1 MVGLTTFK
9 YGGFDKSKG
18 QETLKIRTLK
28 VLEGPKLI
36 RPEVALLEVVIDNFK
51 PKITRPFKRKNEY
64 WVKLILSEGE
74 EYIMKFK
81 TPLEAEDAIYGM
93 LDDLQVYGGKVK
105 LQLRE
110 GNVIEKIEVLELY
123 KPSAKEL
130 LNEYFTD

>member
-1 MVGLTTFK
+1 M
-9 YGGFDKSKG
+9 
-18 QETLKIRTLK
+18 EI
-28 VLEGPKLI
+28 I
-36 RPEVALLEVVIDNFK
+36 IDNFK

-64 WVKLILSEGE
+64 WVKLITQDG

-105 LQLRE
+105 LKLRE
-110 GNVIEKIEVLELY
+110 GNVIEDIEVMELY

>member
-1 MVGLTTFK
+1 M
-9 YGGFDKSKG
+9 
-18 QETLKIRTLK
+18 EI
-28 VLEGPKLI
+28 I
-36 RPEVALLEVVIDNFK
+36 IDNFK

-64 WVKLILSEGE
+64 WVKLITQDG

-105 LQLRE
+105 LKLRE
-110 GNVIEKIEVLELY
+110 GNVIEHIEVVELY

-130 LNEYFTD
+130 LNEYFAD

>member
-1 MVGLTTFK
+1 
-9 YGGFDKSKG
+9 
-18 QETLKIRTLK
+18 
-28 VLEGPKLI
+28 
-36 RPEVALLEVVIDNFK
+36 LEVERLEIIIDNFK

-64 WVKLILSEGE
+64 WVKLITQDG

-105 LQLRE
+105 LKLRE
-110 GNVIEKIEVLELY
+110 GNVIEHIEVVELY

>member
-1 MVGLTTFK
+1 MEIIV
-9 YGGFDKSKG
+9 
-18 QETLKIRTLK
+18 
-28 VLEGPKLI
+28 
-36 RPEVALLEVVIDNFK
+36 DNFK

-64 WVKLILSEGE
+64 WVKLITPDG

-93 LDDLQVYGGKVK
+93 LDDLQVYGGKVRLK
-105 LQLRE
+105 LRE
-110 GNVIEKIEVLELY
+110 GNVIESIEVLDLY

>member
-1 MVGLTTFK
+1 V
-9 YGGFDKSKG
+9 
-18 QETLKIRTLK
+18 EH
-28 VLEGPKLI
+28 LEI
-36 RPEVALLEVVIDNFK
+36 IIDNFK

-64 WVKLILSEGE
+64 WVKLITQDG

-105 LQLRE
+105 LKLRE
-110 GNVIEKIEVLELY
+110 GNVIEDIEVMELY

>member
-1 MVGLTTFK
+1 M
-9 YGGFDKSKG
+9 
-18 QETLKIRTLK
+18 EI
-28 VLEGPKLI
+28 I
-36 RPEVALLEVVIDNFK
+36 IDNFK

-64 WVKLILSEGE
+64 WVKLITQDG

-105 LQLRE
+105 LKLRE
-110 GNVIEKIEVLELY
+110 GNVIEHIEVVELY

>member
-1 MVGLTTFK
+1 M
-9 YGGFDKSKG
+9 
-18 QETLKIRTLK
+18 EI
-28 VLEGPKLI
+28 I
-36 RPEVALLEVVIDNFK
+36 IDNFK

-64 WVKLILSEGE
+64 WVKLILSDGE

-105 LQLRE
+105 LKLRE
-110 GNVIEKIEVLELY
+110 GNVIEHIEVLELY

>member
-1 MVGLTTFK
+1 M
-9 YGGFDKSKG
+9 
-18 QETLKIRTLK
+18 
-28 VLEGPKLI
+28 
-36 RPEVALLEVVIDNFK
+36 EVVIDNFK

-64 WVKLILSEGE
+64 WVKLITEDG

-81 TPLEAEDAIYGM
+81 SPLEAEDAIYGM

-105 LQLRE
+105 LKLRE

-130 LNEYFTD
+130 LDEYFND

>member
-1 MVGLTTFK
+1 
-9 YGGFDKSKG
+9 
-18 QETLKIRTLK
+18 
-28 VLEGPKLI
+28 LEI
-36 RPEVALLEVVIDNFK
+36 IIDNFK

-64 WVKLILSEGE
+64 WVKLITQDG

-105 LQLRE
+105 LKLRE
-110 GNVIEKIEVLELY
+110 GNVIEDIEVMELY

>member
-1 MVGLTTFK
+1 
-9 YGGFDKSKG
+9 
-18 QETLKIRTLK
+18 
-28 VLEGPKLI
+28 LEI
-36 RPEVALLEVVIDNFK
+36 IIDNFK

-64 WVKLILSEGE
+64 WVKLITQDG

-105 LQLRE
+105 LKLRE
-110 GNVIEKIEVLELY
+110 GNVIEHIEVVELY